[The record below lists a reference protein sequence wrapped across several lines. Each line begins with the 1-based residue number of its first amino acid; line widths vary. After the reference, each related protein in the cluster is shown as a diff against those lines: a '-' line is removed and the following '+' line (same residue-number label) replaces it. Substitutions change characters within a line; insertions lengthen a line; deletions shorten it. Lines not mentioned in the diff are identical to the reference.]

1 MRKFLSLTVAVFMAA
16 MTFGQSYGI
25 LVNGTTYYAGS
36 AVGEYEGFTQ
46 YLAHVPLQAG
56 DYCQLYD
63 ADNEAAWAVTLNTY
77 SVAGFTK
84 NNDRYD
90 VSVSGCYD
98 FYIKLKYGADELYIG
113 TGSDCGEGVVIGGEE
128 EQTGGPLYL
137 WDGIGVTKAA
147 DAKEVGGAAEAVQ
160 ADGTNIAV
168 GVSQKG
174 NWCLKANKGFNSGA
188 YYLGIALEN
197 AVNAGDTIRIAYFRT
212 TENNTYVLGMDFSA
226 DKASAASTYQIL
238 TTGDPQVL
246 ASNGTPADSIYIVPE
261 GVANAKY
268 VRLYRNSGSTGLWI
282 AKFELTKKT
291 ETPEPPVEDPAK
303 FYVTGDSAL
312 MADAADDATL
322 AWNPAAIKAEADT
335 LVLNLLAEQAY
346 KLKVTLDGQWATA
359 KGYEDLTEKPAG
371 VSTDN
376 DGNILFSL
384 AEAGAVKV
392 IYTAELFKVEGNFYV
407 EPVGNPAKFYVTGD
421 SALVTDAGFPGKAWS
436 PAAIKSE
443 ADTLP
448 LSLKAGQT
456 YSLKITLNG
465 EWATAKG
472 YNDLTEKPNGT
483 SADNDGNIVF
493 ALTEAGIV
501 NVIYIAGEE
510 PVFKIEGS
518 FVENEPQPIVE
529 NGFYLVGS
537 MNEWTA
543 AAAYLFTV
551 NPENENE
558 YALDVNLTE
567 GDELKVKKVE
577 AGQPD
582 VWYPGEGDNYVVDAN
597 HAGAT
602 TMYFQVDYKEE
613 WAAFGGYFYIVPTS
627 TVDITNTN
635 ADVKVVKVLR
645 NGQLLIIK
653 GENTYNA
660 QGAVVK

>member
-1 MRKFLSLTVAVFMAA
+1 MAA

-63 ADNEAAWAVTLNTY
+63 ADNEAAWAVTLNTW
-77 SVAGFTK
+77 SVEGFVK

-282 AKFELTKKT
+282 AKFELTKKAG
-291 ETPEPPVEDPAK
+291 TPEPPAPATK

-312 MADAADDATL
+312 LADAIGDAEL
-322 AWNPAAIKAEADT
+322 AWNPAAIKSEADT
-335 LVLNLLAEQAY
+335 LALNLKAAQAY

-359 KGYEDLTEKPAG
+359 KGYEDLSEKPAG
-371 VSTDN
+371 V
-376 DGNILFSL
+376 
-384 AEAGAVKV
+384 
-392 IYTAELFKVEGNFYV
+392 
-407 EPVGNPAKFYVTGD
+407 
-421 SALVTDAGFPGKAWS
+421 
-436 PAAIKSE
+436 
-443 ADTLP
+443 
-448 LSLKAGQT
+448 
-456 YSLKITLNG
+456 
-465 EWATAKG
+465 
-472 YNDLTEKPNGT
+472 

-558 YALDVNLTE
+558 YVLAVNLTE